1 MQHAAH
7 DTTRPD
13 GALSPLSAGQ
23 SYTRRDDRT
32 PEARTPEALAPE
44 RDADGAVDAL
54 ADLLGPAA
62 DLASPERALH
72 LDIATTAAALG
83 DALERAIRPRGL
95 TGAQYNVLRILRD
108 ADPQGLCRN
117 ALRERLPTRMPDV
130 TRLLDRLE
138 GAGFVTR
145 QRDPQDRRLV
155 TTCIT
160 PAGRRVADELDAAV
174 REEHKRRL
182 GVLAPEQVRTLTELL
197 ALVRKGIEPIAPRA
211 RG

>member
-7 DTTRPD
+7 DT
-13 GALSPLSAGQ
+13 A
-23 SYTRRDDRT
+23 RRDIGISSLGT
-32 PEARTPEALAPE
+32 ARLQPPRGDLGREDLAPDE
-44 RDADGAVDAL
+44 AHGDGSSGLAAAVLAAAGDA
-54 ADLLGPAA
+54 PAT
-62 DLASPERALH
+62 PERALH
-72 LDIATTAAALG
+72 LDIARTAAALG

-108 ADPQGLCRN
+108 AEPAGLCRN

-138 GAGFVTR
+138 GAGLVTR

-160 PAGRRVADELDAAV
+160 PRGRRTADELDVAV
-174 REEHKRRL
+174 REEHERRL
-182 GVLAPEQVRTLTELL
+182 GVLEPVQARTLAELL
-197 ALVRKGIEPIAPRA
+197 ALVRTSIEPIPL
-211 RG
+211 RGRR